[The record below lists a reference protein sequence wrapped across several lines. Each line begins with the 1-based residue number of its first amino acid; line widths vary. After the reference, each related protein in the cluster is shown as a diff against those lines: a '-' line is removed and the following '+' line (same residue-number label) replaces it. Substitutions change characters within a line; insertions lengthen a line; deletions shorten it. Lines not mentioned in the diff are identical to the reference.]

1 MPDGGYALSG
11 LQNRSDTV
19 GRISASAIRQSISDI
34 DFAFICGLTAAVLTP
49 AEIGEPKRE

>member
-19 GRISASAIRQSISDI
+19 GRISASAIRQSISDTG
-34 DFAFICGLTAAVLTP
+34 FTFICIMTARGLCP
-49 AEIGEPKRE
+49 R